1 MAARIAAPDASGNLR
16 GIVLMVVSMALFAV
30 EDMFLKL
37 AASSLP
43 VGQIIFVSG
52 IFAIPVFWVL
62 ARREGRGF
70 LSVQALRPAL
80 LIRNLGEVIGS
91 LGYVAALA
99 AVPLATVSAVLQ
111 ATPLAVTLGAALFL
125 GEKVGWRRWTAIL
138 LGFSG
143 VLLVVQPGGAAFQ
156 PQALWVLV
164 TVAGIAI
171 RDLATRAVPP
181 EISTHQISAWGMTA
195 VALLGLAMMVATGE
209 ARLPDASET
218 LSLAGALV
226 FGTSGYWAITAAMR
240 EGEVSVVSPFRYTRL
255 VFAMSLGILV
265 FAERP
270 DALTLT
276 GAAIIIGSGL
286 YAFARE
292 RARKRALSQSPA
304 AG

>member
-1 MAARIAAPDASGNLR
+1 MPRHLAAPDASGNLR
-16 GIVLMVVSMALFAV
+16 GILLMVASMALFAI

-37 AASSLP
+37 AAASLP

-52 IFAIPVFWVL
+52 AFAIPVFWAL
-62 ARREGRGF
+62 ARREGAPF
-70 LSVQALRPAL
+70 LTRDLLHPAL
-80 LIRNLGEVIGS
+80 LLRNLGEVVGS

-99 AVPLATVSAVLQ
+99 AVPLSTVSAVLQ
-111 ATPLAVTLGAALFL
+111 ATPLAVTMGAALFL
-125 GEKVGWRRWTAIL
+125 GERVGWRRWTAIL
-138 LGFSG
+138 VGFAG
-143 VLLVVQPGGAAFQ
+143 VLLVVQPGGAEFR

-164 TVAGIAI
+164 TVAGIAL
-171 RDLATRAVPP
+171 RDLATRAVPAR
-181 EISTHQISAWGMTA
+181 ITTHQISAWGVTS
-195 VALLGLAMMVATGE
+195 VALLGLAMMAITGKGQ
-209 ARLPDASET
+209 LPSLPET
-218 LSLAGALV
+218 ASLAGALV

-270 DALTLT
+270 DALTLF
-276 GAAIIIGSGL
+276 GAAVIIGSGL

-292 RARKRALSQSPA
+292 RARKRALSQSPS

>member
-16 GIVLMVVSMALFAV
+16 GILLMVASMALFAV

-37 AASSLP
+37 AAASLP

-52 IFAIPVFWVL
+52 VFAIPVFWAL
-62 ARREGRGF
+62 ARREGRSIF
-70 LSVQALRPAL
+70 SPAALRPAL
-80 LIRNLGEVIGS
+80 LLRNLGEVVGS

-143 VLLVVQPGGAAFQ
+143 VLLVVQPGGAEFQ

-181 EISTHQISAWGMTA
+181 DVSTHQISAWGMAA
-195 VALLGLAMMVATGE
+195 VALLGLAMMAVTGE
-209 ARLPDASET
+209 ARVPDGAET

-255 VFAMSLGILV
+255 IFAMTLGILV

-270 DALTLT
+270 DTLTLI

-292 RARKRALSQSPA
+292 RARKRAVQP
-304 AG
+304 G

>member
-16 GIVLMVVSMALFAV
+16 GILLMVASMALFAV

-52 IFAIPVFWVL
+52 VFAIPVFWAL
-62 ARREGRGF
+62 ARREGLPIF
-70 LSVQALRPAL
+70 SPAALRPAL
-80 LIRNLGEVIGS
+80 ILRNFGEVIGS

-181 EISTHQISAWGMTA
+181 EVSTHQISAWGMTA
-195 VALLGLAMMVATGE
+195 VALLGLAMMAATGE

-226 FGTSGYWAITAAMR
+226 FGTSGY
-240 EGEVSVVSPFRYTRL
+240 
-255 VFAMSLGILV
+255 
-265 FAERP
+265 
-270 DALTLT
+270 
-276 GAAIIIGSGL
+276 
-286 YAFARE
+286 
-292 RARKRALSQSPA
+292 
-304 AG
+304 